1 MTDLG
6 APVAAAVAAASSAG
20 SSSSTMPAPSITSFQ
35 EPTVE
40 DVPEKAPE
48 QGQTGVTIEPVDDAM
63 DLDDPPPSSAAPP
76 RRKRRPRR
84 GDLLLFVVHGM
95 GRQDWL
101 PRNVESLRSSVTAIL
116 ADSAAAAVVDTD
128 ADADAEDDVAQDA
141 TSHDV
146 HLPFCRATGP
156 LRHVG
161 RVDLVPIE
169 YHSVLHAT
177 TKAAIDRIRLP
188 SCPAMRTVIDE
199 FVVDP
204 LYYFTPFHGQF
215 VRNEVVRQLNA
226 KYAEYMAAHPNFRGH
241 VALLAHSQGGIVM
254 WDLLNAKVANG
265 VSPVAV
271 PLAFPLTHVFT
282 MGSPIA
288 NVVVLR
294 GHDQGLPHHAEAARD
309 DLASSLALPSADVA
323 DDAVGLRAH
332 YAHPTTQFF
341 SLFHPLDPIAYR
353 LEPLFDAHL
362 ASVPPVPVP
371 VYVPPAVAA
380 SADRSAAGALI
391 LRQWNDRWRRA
402 ILASLAGAL
411 PTLAP
416 ILRAP
421 QAFSNPLP
429 HLSRHMRSIV
439 DALVAAGAAGAE
451 AAAAVV
457 AAAMRAEQQQAQAQQ
472 GQEEAAQHDGYSSDD
487 EQGQEDNEDDE
498 DNKVDAIA
506 NGDAPLLARR
516 RRARRRPVSPPVVAG
531 ITDRQ
536 DSGAA
541 VDGDGDATDGMDV
554 DPIVAMSPLSPSS
567 WRLPFLS
574 SSSSRTAA
582 VAPADPL
589 ANDTGAVSADTEDE
603 DDNDETPLHPPS
615 PVLTQPGL
623 TTPVN
628 ATPRRKRRRV
638 ESIPTS
644 TTTTLTTITGPC
656 LVVTP
661 AGMVPPTATVAA
673 SASAAAAAT
682 VRAGHAVATAAV
694 SVAASSATA
703 VAAWAPRNPRAAASL
718 WAMLRGDATAT
729 TAPAQEGAEAAPSA
743 ALDLDVDVDRVVPP
757 PPSTPGVPTLQTA
770 DPDEAAIEVEDED
783 GARESSQLLP
793 GRARRIPPV
802 VREPSALSLDEDA
815 PAARP
820 PASASARRTITP
832 RRIVPASSTVTSRRI
847 RTEGDYVVNQLRSM
861 FSARGAPATAPPPPL
876 TRTPSVSA
884 ATTTAPTTATVPVP
898 LDVAVDAIPS
908 PPVSDPEEVEA
919 KTEAD
924 AEVAA
929 AQDAAAAK
937 AAIARLPRGQRLD
950 YVLQVPPARGILP
963 ANEYLG
969 GLRAHFNYWGSKD
982 VMWFV
987 LRTLDGVLAEAL
999 GFEDVSEDEEEVAV
1013 VEPVEGTSDAVKDEV
1028 AVADA
1033 EVMEEMGGPTLLAPN
1048 EGLEPFVEGMVL
1060 E

>member
-6 APVAAAVAAASSAG
+6 APIAAAVAAASSTG
-20 SSSSTMPAPSITSFQ
+20 SSSTTMPAPNNTSFPD
-35 EPTVE
+35 PTIE
-40 DVPEKAPE
+40 DVPDSGENAL
-48 QGQTGVTIEPVDDAM
+48 QGQHDVTIEPSAGDDAM
-63 DLDDPPPSSAAPP
+63 DLDDPPPPTTTAPP

-116 ADSAAAAVVDTD
+116 ADSAAAAVVDRD
-128 ADADAEDDVAQDA
+128 ADADVDNDVAQDA
-141 TSHDV
+141 TSHDA
-146 HLPFCRATGP
+146 HLPFRRAAGP

-254 WDLLNAKVANG
+254 WDLLNAKVADG
-265 VSPVAV
+265 VSPVAI

-294 GHDQGLPHHAEAARD
+294 GHDQGLPRNAEAARD

-323 DDAVGLRAH
+323 DDGLRAH

-353 LEPLFDAHL
+353 IEPLFDAHL

-371 VYVPPAVAA
+371 IYVPPAVSA

-457 AAAMRAEQQQAQAQQ
+457 AAAMRAEQQQAQQ
-472 GQEEAAQHDGYSSDD
+472 GQDEAVQHDGYSSDD
-487 EQGQEDNEDDE
+487 EQGQDE
-498 DNKVDAIA
+498 DEDENNEVDELA

-516 RRARRRPVSPPVVAG
+516 RRARRRPVSPAVIAG

-541 VDGDGDATDGMDV
+541 VDGSDATDGMDV
-554 DPIVAMSPLSPSS
+554 DPNIVTSPLSPSS

-574 SSSSRTAA
+574 SSRTAA
-582 VAPADPL
+582 VGPADPS
-589 ANDTGAVSADTEDE
+589 AKDTDAVSADSDGEE
-603 DDNDETPLHPPS
+603 DNDETPLHPPS

-644 TTTTLTTITGPC
+644 TTTTTTTLTTITGPC

-661 AGMVPPTATVAA
+661 AGMVQPTATVAA

-718 WAMLRGDATAT
+718 WAMLRGDAAAA
-729 TAPAQEGAEAAPSA
+729 TAPAQDGADAAPSA
-743 ALDLDVDVDRVVPP
+743 ALDLDADVDRVVPP
-757 PPSTPGVPTLQTA
+757 TASADTSVPQTA
-770 DPDEAAIEVEDED
+770 DPEEATIEVEDED

-802 VREPSALSLDEDA
+802 AREPSALSLDEDA
-815 PAARP
+815 PAARTSSSF
-820 PASASARRTITP
+820 AAARRTIPP

-861 FSARGAPATAPPPPL
+861 FSARGSATTAPPPPPL
-876 TRTPSVSA
+876 SRTPSVSA

-898 LDVAVDAIPS
+898 LDVIPS

-919 KTEAD
+919 KPD

-963 ANEYLG
+963 SNEYLG

-999 GFEDVSEDEEEVAV
+999 GFEDASEDEDE
-1013 VEPVEGTSDAVKDEV
+1013 DEV
-1028 AVADA
+1028 AVAEPGEGAGKDDVVADA
-1033 EVMEEMGGPTLLAPN
+1033 IVAEAEEAVGGPTGLAPS
-1048 EGLEPFVEGMVL
+1048 EGLEPFVEGIVL

>member
-6 APVAAAVAAASSAG
+6 APVAAAVAAASIA
-20 SSSSTMPAPSITSFQ
+20 SSTAMPAPSNTSFPD
-35 EPTVE
+35 PTVE
-40 DVPEKAPE
+40 DVPDSGENAL
-48 QGQTGVTIEPVDDAM
+48 QGQTDITIDPSAADDAM
-63 DLDDPPPSSAAPP
+63 DLDDPPPSTTAAPP

-128 ADADAEDDVAQDA
+128 ADADADAEDDVVQDA
-141 TSHDV
+141 TSHDA
-146 HLPFCRATGP
+146 HLPFRRATGP

-226 KYAEYMAAHPNFRGH
+226 KYAEYMAAHPTFRGH
-241 VALLAHSQGGIVM
+241 VALVAHSQGGIVM
-254 WDLLNAKVANG
+254 WDLLNAKVADG
-265 VSPVAV
+265 VAPVAV

-294 GHDQGLPHHAEAARD
+294 GHDQGLSRNAEAARD
-309 DLASSLALPSADVA
+309 DLASSLALPSAEIA

-457 AAAMRAEQQQAQAQQ
+457 AAAMRAEQQQAQQ
-472 GQEEAAQHDGYSSDD
+472 GQDEVARHDGYSSDD
-487 EQGQEDNEDDE
+487 EQGQDEDDE
-498 DNKVDAIA
+498 DDEGNEVDAVA

-516 RRARRRPVSPPVVAG
+516 RRARRRPVSPPVVTG

-541 VDGDGDATDGMDV
+541 VDGDATDAMDV
-554 DPIVAMSPLSPSS
+554 DPIVTSPLSPSS

-574 SSSSRTAA
+574 SSRTSA
-582 VAPADPL
+582 VAPADL
-589 ANDTGAVSADTEDE
+589 SKDDGAVSAGSDE
-603 DDNDETPLHPPS
+603 DGENDNDETPLHPPS

-638 ESIPTS
+638 ESIPASTTT

-718 WAMLRGDATAT
+718 WAMLRGDATAA
-729 TAPAQEGAEAAPSA
+729 TAPAQEGADVTPSS
-743 ALDLDVDVDRVVPP
+743 ALDLDADVDRVVPP
-757 PPSTPGVPTLQTA
+757 IAPADVPTPQTA
-770 DPDEAAIEVEDED
+770 DSEEATIKVEDED
-783 GARESSQLLP
+783 GARESTQLLP

-802 VREPSALSLDEDA
+802 AREPSALSLDEDA
-815 PAARP
+815 PAVRP
-820 PASASARRTITP
+820 PASRRTIPP

-861 FSARGAPATAPPPPL
+861 FTARGTSTPAPPPPPL

-908 PPVSDPEEVEA
+908 PPVSDPEEGEA
-919 KTEAD
+919 KPEEVED
-924 AEVAA
+924 AAVAA
-929 AQDAAAAK
+929 AQDAETAK

-963 ANEYLG
+963 SNEYLG

-999 GFEDVSEDEEEVAV
+999 GFEDASEDEEEVV
-1013 VEPVEGTSDAVKDEV
+1013 VGEPVHGVDEKGDV
-1028 AVADA
+1028 SVADA
-1033 EVMEEMGGPTLLAPN
+1033 VVEEMGGPALLAPS